1 MKKFSVLCTAAF
13 VVVFL
18 LTRCGSNDSSN
29 KKTDTDTGKKEK
41 TLADELK
48 NMADSAAITSLEEII
63 RNTNNNPLSIQY
75 LGHYAYLNRQLETA
89 AWLYALAGERK
100 PGDIS
105 NQSNL
110 ALCLHQLSVKD
121 PARKA
126 LLQSA
131 IEILEKAVVT
141 SPETAAVQN
150 NLGYAYY
157 QQYLNSNDAAFLEKA
172 EDAFNKAIIIDPS
185 NSVFY
190 SHLADVKKAQNKTD
204 EAIRN
209 FNKAFR
215 LSPFDGVMLASTS
228 GFPAYA
234 AAKESRSHCDSI
246 NFNCMKNCPPS
257 IIGRIQLV
265 SCEISQQDAQ
275 MACAEGKPYAT
286 SYNCD
291 DEIPSTGFIIPGLQS
306 GFGIITPWGKFTAM
320 VQGGGKI
327 DFKAEV
333 STPVPGLRFTA
344 SGRYDPSSGMSVT
357 QFGSQVSVNLYNQ
370 GSVAPMLNTFN
381 MGPAGIKINAGVG
394 TNANNVQLESYD
406 TPVYTIH

>member
-13 VVVFL
+13 VVAFL

-48 NMADSAAITSLEEII
+48 NMADTAAVTSLEEII
-63 RNTNNNPLSIQY
+63 KNTNNNPLSIQY

-131 IEILEKAVVT
+131 IDILEKAVVT

-190 SHLADVKKAQNKTD
+190 SHLADIKKAQSKTD
-204 EAIRN
+204 EAIRH

-215 LSPFDGVMLASTS
+215 LSPFDGVLLASTS
-228 GFPAYA
+228 VFPAFA

-246 NFNCMKNCPPS
+246 NYNCMKNCPPS
-257 IIGRIQLV
+257 IIGRIKV
-265 SCEISQQDAQ
+265 INCEISQQDAQ

-381 MGPAGIKINAGVG
+381 MGPAGIKINTGVG
-394 TNANNVQLESYD
+394 TNANNVQLEAYD

>member
-1 MKKFSVLCTAAF
+1 MKKFSVLCTAVF
-13 VVVFL
+13 VVALL

-29 KKTDTDTGKKEK
+29 KKTETDTGKKEK

-48 NMADSAAITSLEEII
+48 NMADTAAVTSLEEII
-63 RNTNNNPLSIQY
+63 KNTNNNPLSIQY

-131 IEILEKAVVT
+131 IDILEKAVVT
-141 SPETAAVQN
+141 SPKTAAVQN

-157 QQYLNSNDAAFLEKA
+157 QQYLNSNDAALLEKA

-190 SHLADVKKAQNKTD
+190 SHLADIKKAQNKTD
-204 EAIRN
+204 EAIRH

-215 LSPFDGVMLASTS
+215 LSPFDGVLLASTS
-228 GFPAYA
+228 GFPAFA

-257 IIGRIQLV
+257 IIGRIKV
-265 SCEISQQDAQ
+265 ITCEMAQQDAQ

-306 GFGIITPWGKFTAM
+306 GFGIITPWGKFTVL
-320 VQGGGKI
+320 VQGGGKV

-333 STPVPGLRFTA
+333 NTPVPGLRFTA
-344 SGRYDPSSGMSVT
+344 SGTYNPSSGMSAT

-370 GSVAPMLNTFN
+370 GSIAPMLNSFN
-381 MGPAGIKINAGVG
+381 MGPAGIKINPG
-394 TNANNVQLESYD
+394 TGNNANSIQLEAYD